1 MRADIET
8 RKNVEKITWIGLA
21 ANVALSVIK
30 LIIGVAGSSQA
41 VVADALHSFSDT
53 SSDLVILFGVRYWT
67 APPDE
72 CHPFGHQKIES
83 FVTIFIGLI
92 LLAVAAGIGYNAVIS
107 LMHPVEPQLRPVV
120 ILAPVLSLVVKEILF
135 RITLTAGVKNRASSL
150 KANAWHHRTD
160 ALSSIPVLVA
170 VTAGLI
176 NPKLAFLDPVGA
188 ILVAVFIIKVGF
200 DILGGSLAELT
211 DAGMPR
217 KEKEHIRNLIENIP
231 RVRGV
236 HHIRSRKS
244 GGSYYLDL
252 HLEVDGRMT
261 VRQGHGISESVKE
274 KLITHHPHIID
285 VMVHLE
291 PAEVNPGIKQPDS
304 RS

>member
-1 MRADIET
+1 MAAERTA
-8 RKNVEKITWIGLA
+8 RKNIEKITWIGLA
-21 ANVALSVIK
+21 ANVTLSFFK

-53 SSDLVILFGVRYWT
+53 ASDVVILFGVRYWT

-92 LLAVAAGIGYNAVIS
+92 LLGVAAGIAYSAVIS

-120 ILAPVLSLVVKEILF
+120 ILAPVFSLLIKEILF
-135 RITLTAGVKNRASSL
+135 RITFAAGVKNRASSL

-188 ILVAVFIIKVGF
+188 ILVSVFIIKVGL

-211 DAGMPR
+211 DAGIPL
-217 KEKEHIRNLIENIP
+217 KEKEHIRDLIQNTP
-231 RVRGV
+231 HVQGV
-236 HHIRSRKS
+236 HRIRSRKS

-252 HLEVDGRMT
+252 HLEVAGRMT
-261 VRQGHGISESVKE
+261 VRQGHDISESVKE
-274 KLITHHPHIID
+274 KLISHHPHIID

-291 PAEVNPGIKQPDS
+291 PAGQNPGIKQP
-304 RS
+304 

>member
-1 MRADIET
+1 MSADIGN
-8 RKNVEKITWIGLA
+8 RKNIEKITWIGLA

-30 LIIGVAGSSQA
+30 LIIGVVGSSQA

-53 SSDLVILFGVRYWT
+53 ASDLVILFGVRYWT

-83 FVTIFIGLI
+83 FVTIFISLI
-92 LLAVAAGIGYNAVIS
+92 LLGVAAGIAYNAVIC

-120 ILAPVLSLVVKEILF
+120 LLAPILSVAVKEILF
-135 RITLTAGVKNRASSL
+135 RITFSAGVKNRASSL

-188 ILVAVFIIKVGF
+188 ILVAVFIIKVGI

-217 KEKEHIRNLIENIP
+217 KEKEDIRELIKNIP
-231 RVRGV
+231 HVRGV
-236 HHIRSRKS
+236 HKIRSRKS

-261 VRQGHGISESVKE
+261 VHQGHDISESVKE
-274 KLITHHPHIID
+274 KLITHYPHIID
-285 VMVHLE
+285 VMVLLE
-291 PAEVNPGIKQPDS
+291 PAAPNPGIKQPSDGS
-304 RS
+304 